1 VSFDVFLSRF
11 DKGELAA
18 APRQPV
24 REVLGAT
31 AYRGPDQFG
40 FYVVTFP
47 DGVHVEFS
55 ARGLESEGDF
65 TGCAFHIRGFGN
77 HLIKFM
83 LEVARAGNM
92 VMMPA
97 MEGNPLILVSEDQK
111 ADVPPEA
118 LEHLRPV
125 VVNSSNELEAV
136 LTGGFEGWSAYR
148 NQVVR
153 EPTAGGEA

>member
-11 DKGELAA
+11 DKGESAE
-18 APRQPV
+18 APRHAV

-31 AYRGPDQFG
+31 DYSGPDEFG
-40 FYVVTFP
+40 FYLVTFP
-47 DGVHVEFS
+47 DGVDVEFS

-65 TGCAFHIRGFGN
+65 TGCAFHIRGFGS
-77 HLIKFM
+77 HLVKFI

-97 MEGNPLILVSEDQK
+97 MEGNPLILVSEHQK

-125 VVNSSNELEAV
+125 VVNSANELEAL

-148 NQVVR
+148 DQAVR
-153 EPTAGGEA
+153 GQSP